1 MQIETIDLQYRG
13 VSRVIASYLIVGPE
27 GPVLVETGPGSTL
40 ETLLAGLNDHGVAP
54 ADIRHVFVTHI
65 HLDHA
70 GAAGWWAGQG
80 ATVYVHP
87 FGAPHLIDP
96 SKLIASATRIYK
108 DEMETLWGEIL
119 PAPPDNV
126 MAIQDGQVIEAGG
139 LSFTAIETP
148 GHARHH
154 HVYQVGDVVF
164 TGDAAGIRFPDSPW
178 IDVPAPPPEF
188 DLETWRDTIEKI
200 RRLGAATLYPTHY
213 GATHEVAVQLDGLR
227 IALEESVEFVGS
239 MMDEGLDRDQ
249 MVERYTQRLQD
260 RVDQVGVS
268 GDLAR
273 AMEFA
278 NPKAMSVDGI
288 SRYLRTRA
296 ESTR

>member
-1 MQIETIDLQYRG
+1 MQIETIDLHYRG
-13 VSRVIASYLIVGPE
+13 VSQVIASYLIIGPE

-40 ETLLAGLNDHGVAP
+40 ETLQAGLNDHGVVP
-54 ADIRHVFVTHI
+54 ADVRHVLVTHI

-96 SKLIASATRIYK
+96 SKLIASASRIYK

-119 PAPPDNV
+119 PASPDRV
-126 MAIQDGQVIEAGG
+126 IAVQDGQVIEAGG

-154 HVYQVGDVVF
+154 HVYQLDDVVF

-188 DLETWRDTIEKI
+188 DLEVWKVTIEKI
-200 RRLGAATLYPTHY
+200 RARGATILYPTHY
-213 GATHEVAVQLDGLR
+213 GPTSEVEIQLDGLR
-227 IALEESVEFVGS
+227 IALEETVEFVQS

-260 RVDQVGVS
+260 RVDQVEVTGT
-268 GDLAR
+268 LAR

-288 SRYLRTRA
+288 SRYLRKLA
-296 ESTR
+296 DA

>member
-1 MQIETIDLQYRG
+1 VQIETIDLHYRG
-13 VSRVIASYLIVGPE
+13 VAQVIAAYLIIGPE

-40 ETLLAGLNDHGVAP
+40 QTLLLSLGEHGVAP
-54 ADIRHVFVTHI
+54 KDIRHVLVTHI

-119 PAPPDNV
+119 PASPDKV
-126 MAIQDGQVIEAGG
+126 IAVQDGQVIDAGG
-139 LSFTAIETP
+139 LSFTAMETP

-154 HVYQVGDVVF
+154 HVYQLGDTVF
-164 TGDAAGIRFPDSPW
+164 TGDAAGIRFPSSPW

-188 DLETWRDTIEKI
+188 DLEVWKVTIEKI
-200 RRLGAATLYPTHY
+200 RALGATTLYPTHF
-213 GATHEVAVQLDGLR
+213 GPTREVDLQLDGLR
-227 IALEESVEFVGS
+227 IALEETVEFVQS

-249 MVERYTQRLQD
+249 MVARYTQRLAD
-260 RVDQVGVS
+260 RVAEVEVTGN
-268 GDLAR
+268 LAR

-278 NPKAMSVDGI
+278 NPKAMSIDGI
-288 SRYLRTRA
+288 SRYLRKRA
-296 ESTR
+296 EG

>member
-1 MQIETIDLQYRG
+1 MQIETIDLLYRG
-13 VSRVIASYLIVGPE
+13 VSRVIASYLVIGPE

-40 ETLLAGLNDHGVAP
+40 DTLLIGLKDRNIAP
-54 ADIRHVFVTHI
+54 RDIRHVLVTHI

-70 GAAGWWAGQG
+70 GAAGWWAQKG

-96 SKLIASATRIYK
+96 RKLIASATRIYK
-108 DEMETLWGEIL
+108 DEMESLWGEIL
-119 PAPPDNV
+119 PAPPERV
-126 MAIQDGQVIEAGG
+126 VSVQDGQVIEAGG
-139 LSFTAIETP
+139 LAFTALESP

-154 HVYQVGDVVF
+154 HVYQVGDVAF

-188 DLETWRDTIEKI
+188 DLETWKVTIDKI
-200 RRLGAATLYPTHY
+200 RQLGASTLYPTHY
-213 GATHEVAVQLDGLR
+213 GATQEVDVQLAGLH
-227 IALEESVEFVGS
+227 IALEEVVEFVQS

-249 MVERYTQRLQD
+249 MVERYAQRLRD
-260 RVDQVGVS
+260 RTSQIGVTD
-268 GDLAR
+268 DLAQ

-288 SRYLRTRA
+288 SRYLRKKHEA
-296 ESTR
+296 

>member
-1 MQIETIDLQYRG
+1 VQIETIDLQYRG

-126 MAIQDGQVIEAGG
+126 MAIQDGQVI
-139 LSFTAIETP
+139 
-148 GHARHH
+148 
-154 HVYQVGDVVF
+154 
-164 TGDAAGIRFPDSPW
+164 PD
-178 IDVPAPPPEF
+178 
-188 DLETWRDTIEKI
+188 
-200 RRLGAATLYPTHY
+200 G
-213 GATHEVAVQLDGLR
+213 EVAVKISILGASPGRGVYETVQSSIGNSSIDPFGGIDDPANANINDENNPRHYITTSVQPSDAPISIKAISWLESRSGGFAQHITVDSIDSDNVEVLR
-227 IALEESVEFVGS
+227 NGDPLPASNSVTVAPAIG
-239 MMDEGLDRDQ
+239 M
-249 MVERYTQRLQD
+249 
-260 RVDQVGVS
+260 
-268 GDLAR
+268 R
-273 AMEFA
+273 AMELYTTPFGSIGRFR
-278 NPKAMSVDGI
+278 P
-288 SRYLRTRA
+288 
-296 ESTR
+296 

>member
-1 MQIETIDLQYRG
+1 VQIETIDLLYRG
-13 VSRVIASYLIVGPE
+13 VSRVIASYLVMGPD

-54 ADIRHVFVTHI
+54 RDIRHVLVTHI

-70 GAAGWWAGQG
+70 GAAGWWASQG

-108 DEMETLWGEIL
+108 NEMETLWGDIL
-119 PAPPDNV
+119 PAPPENV
-126 MAIQDGQVIEAGG
+126 IPLQDGQIIEAGG

-154 HVYQVGDVVF
+154 HVYQLGDVVF

-188 DLETWRDTIEKI
+188 DLETWKVTIEKI
-200 RRLGAATLYPTHY
+200 RDLGAVTLYPTHY
-213 GATHEVAVQLDGLR
+213 GPASQVDRQLDGLR
-227 IALEESVEFVGS
+227 IALEETVEFVQS

-249 MVERYTQRLQD
+249 MVERYTERLAD
-260 RVDQVGVS
+260 RVAEIEITGT
-268 GDLAR
+268 LAR

-278 NPKAMSVDGI
+278 NPKAMSIDGI
-288 SRYLRTRA
+288 SRYLRKRA
-296 ESTR
+296 ETA

>member
-13 VSRVIASYLIVGPE
+13 VSRVIASYLVMGPE

-40 ETLLAGLNDHGVAP
+40 QTLLAGLDDHGVAP
-54 ADIRHVFVTHI
+54 ADVRHVLVTHI

-70 GAAGWWAGQG
+70 GAAGWWAEQG

-87 FGAPHLIDP
+87 FGATHLVDP

-108 DEMETLWGEIL
+108 GEMDALWGDIL
-119 PAPPDNV
+119 PAPPERV
-126 MAIQDGQVIEAGG
+126 IPVQDGEVIEAAG
-139 LSFTAIETP
+139 LSITAIETP

-154 HVYQVGDVVF
+154 HVYQVDDVVF

-188 DLETWRDTIEKI
+188 DLQTWKVTINKI
-200 RRLGAATLYPTHY
+200 RDLEAETLYPTHY
-213 GATHEVAVQLDGLR
+213 GATDEVAGQLDGLQL
-227 IALEESVEFVGS
+227 ALEDVVEFVQS

-249 MVERYTQRLQD
+249 MIERYSQRLRD
-260 RVDQVGVS
+260 RVSQVGVS
-268 GDLAR
+268 DDLAQ
-273 AMEFA
+273 AMEIA
-278 NPKAMSVDGI
+278 NPKAMSLDGI
-288 SRYLRTRA
+288 SRYLRKQADIHR
-296 ESTR
+296 

>member
-1 MQIETIDLQYRG
+1 MQIETIDHQYRG
-13 VSRVIASYLIVGPE
+13 VSRVIASYLVQGPG

-40 ETLLAGLNDHGVAP
+40 DNLLAGLADLGIAA
-54 ADIRHVFVTHI
+54 ADIRHVLVTHI

-70 GAAGWWAGQG
+70 GAAGWWAEQG

-87 FGAPHLIDP
+87 FGAPHLVDP
-96 SKLIASATRIYK
+96 SKLLASAERIYK
-108 DEMETLWGEIL
+108 NEMEMLWGEMR
-119 PAPPDNV
+119 PAPPDRV
-126 MAIQDGQVIEAGG
+126 VPVQDGEIIEAGG

-154 HVYQVGDVVF
+154 HVYHLEDVAF
-164 TGDAAGIRFPDSPW
+164 TGDAAGIRFPNSPW

-188 DLETWRDTIEKI
+188 DLETWKVTLDKI
-200 RRLGAATLYPTHY
+200 RSLGVSTLYPTHY
-213 GATHEVAVQLDGLR
+213 GAAHEVDRQLDGLE
-227 IALEESVEFVGS
+227 IALEEVVEFVQS

-249 MVERYTQRLQD
+249 MVERYAERLQD
-260 RVDQVGVS
+260 RTSQVGMT
-268 GDLAR
+268 DELAQ

-288 SRYLRTRA
+288 SRYLRKRA
-296 ESTR
+296 EG

>member
-1 MQIETIDLQYRG
+1 MQIETIDLHYRG
-13 VSRVIASYLIVGPE
+13 VPRVIAAYLIEGPD

-40 ETLLAGLNDHGVAP
+40 STLLAGLEDHGVAP
-54 ADIRHVFVTHI
+54 ADIRHVLVTHI

-119 PAPPDNV
+119 PAPSDNV
-126 MAIQDGQVIEAGG
+126 IAVQDGQVIEAGG

-154 HVYQVGDVVF
+154 HVYQLGDVVF

-188 DLETWRDTIEKI
+188 DLEAWKVTIEKI
-200 RRLGAATLYPTHY
+200 RNLDAVTLYPTHY
-213 GATHEVAVQLDGLR
+213 GPTAEVTHQLDGLR
-227 IALEESVEFVGS
+227 IAMEEVVEFVGS
-239 MMDEGLDRDQ
+239 LMDEGLDRDE
-249 MVERYTQRLQD
+249 MVQRYTQRLED
-260 RVDQVGVS
+260 RVAQIGISDG
-268 GDLAR
+268 LAL
-273 AMEFA
+273 ALEFS

-288 SRYLRTRA
+288 SRYLRKRA
-296 ESTR
+296 ES

>member
-1 MQIETIDLQYRG
+1 MRIETIDLHYQG
-13 VSRVIASYLIVGPE
+13 VSKTIASYLVDGPE

-40 ETLLAGLNDHGVAP
+40 QTLLEGLGERGVSP
-54 ADIRHVFVTHI
+54 TDIRHVLVTHI

-70 GAAGWWAGQG
+70 GAAGWWAQQG

-96 SKLIASATRIYK
+96 SKLVASATRIYR

-119 PAPPDNV
+119 PAEPHRV
-126 MAIQDGQVIEAGG
+126 VAVQDGQVIQAGG
-139 LSFTAIETP
+139 LSFTAVESP

-154 HVYQVGDVVF
+154 HVYHLGDVAF

-188 DLETWRDTIEKI
+188 DLETWKVTIEKI
-200 RRLGAATLYPTHY
+200 RGLGATTLYPTHY
-213 GATHEVAVQLDGLR
+213 GATQEVDVQLTGLQ
-227 IALEESVEFVGS
+227 IALEETVEFVQS

-249 MVERYTQRLQD
+249 MVERYAERLSH
-260 RVDQVGVS
+260 RTEQVGVTEE
-268 GDLAR
+268 LAR

-288 SRYLRTRA
+288 SRYLRRRA
-296 ESTR
+296 EG

>member
-1 MQIETIDLQYRG
+1 VQIETIDLYYRG
-13 VSRVIASYLIVGPE
+13 VSRVIASYLIMGPE

-40 ETLLAGLNDHGVAP
+40 QTLLAGLERHGVAP
-54 ADIRHVFVTHI
+54 SDIRHVLVTHL

-70 GAAGWWAGQG
+70 GAAGWWAEQG

-87 FGAPHLIDP
+87 FGAHHLLDP

-108 DEMETLWGEIL
+108 EEMEILWGDIL
-119 PAPPDNV
+119 PAPPEKV
-126 MAIQDGQVIEAGG
+126 IPVQDGQVIEAGG
-139 LSFTAIETP
+139 LSFTAVETP

-154 HVYQVGDVVF
+154 HVYRLGDVVF

-188 DLETWRDTIEKI
+188 DLEAWKVTIDKI
-200 RRLGAATLYPTHY
+200 RQLDAATLYPTHF
-213 GATHEVAVQLDGLR
+213 GATDEVAVQLDGLQVV
-227 IALEESVEFVGS
+227 LEELVEFVRS
-239 MMDEGLDRDQ
+239 MMDQELDRNQ
-249 MVERYTQRLQD
+249 MIDRYSQRLHD
-260 RVDQVGVS
+260 RVAQVGVS
-268 GDLAR
+268 EDLAQ

-288 SRYLRTRA
+288 SRYLRKQA
-296 ESTR
+296 ES

>member
-1 MQIETIDLQYRG
+1 LQIETIDLHYRG
-13 VSRVIASYLIVGPE
+13 VSHVIASYLIHGPE

-40 ETLLAGLNDHGVAP
+40 ETLLAALAERGISP
-54 ADIRHVFVTHI
+54 ADIRHVLVTHI

-108 DEMETLWGEIL
+108 DEMETLWGDIL
-119 PAPPDNV
+119 PAAPERV
-126 MAIQDGQVIEAGG
+126 VAVQDGQVIAAGG
-139 LSFTAIETP
+139 LLFTAFETP

-154 HVYQVGDVVF
+154 HVYKLDDVVF
-164 TGDAAGIRFPDSPW
+164 TGDAAGIRFPESPW

-188 DLETWRDTIEKI
+188 DLEVWKVTLEKI
-200 RRLGAATLYPTHY
+200 RAMGAKTLYPTHY
-213 GATHEVAVQLDGLR
+213 GPTSEVEIQLDGLQ
-227 IALEESVEFVGS
+227 IALEETVEFVQS
-239 MMDEGLDRDQ
+239 MMDAGLDRDQ
-249 MVERYTQRLQD
+249 MVETYTERLAA
-260 RVDQVGVS
+260 RVAEVEIIGT
-268 GDLAR
+268 LAR

-288 SRYLRTRA
+288 SRYLRKRA
-296 ESTR
+296 ES